1 MASFMEFQIY
11 YDKMKQ
17 CIDKEGIKIN
27 EMSLSINVSY
37 MMLWMFLI
45 CRPN

>member
-17 CIDKEGIKIN
+17 YVDEEGIKIN
-27 EMSLSINVSY
+27 EMNLSINVSDL
-37 MMLWMFLI
+37 MQWMLLI